1 MSGEPMR
8 SGYVVIAGRPNV
20 GKSTLMN
27 RLLGEKLSIVSHKP
41 QTTRHRILGV
51 LSDTASQIVFVDTP
65 GLHRDAARALNRSL
79 NRAAKTAVADADLAV
94 FVIEALRW
102 TEEDDDVLQ
111 RLRQHEI
118 PTFLAIN
125 KIDRIAD
132 KSALLP
138 FIDDMRNRTGCEEIF
153 PLSAL
158 KDDGVARLLDAIR
171 TRLPVGPALF
181 PADQLTDRSE
191 RFIAAEIIREKLTRA
206 LHQELPYGINVE
218 IEAYQED
225 EKGVRINAVIW
236 VERPG
241 QKAIAIGHKGETMKA
256 VGRAARLDLKKRL
269 GRPVHLELW
278 VKVLSNWAD
287 NERHL
292 RRFGY
297 DV

>member
-1 MSGEPMR
+1 VSGEPMR

-111 RLRQHEI
+111 RLRQQEI

-125 KIDRIAD
+125 KIDRTAD

>member
-1 MSGEPMR
+1 MSGESMR

-27 RLLGEKLSIVSHKP
+27 GLLGEKLSIVSHKP

-51 LSDTASQIVFVDTP
+51 LTDTASQVVFVDTP
-65 GLHRDAARALNRSL
+65 GLHREAGRALNRSL
-79 NRAAKTAVADADLAV
+79 NRAAKTAVADADLAL

-111 RLRQHEI
+111 RLQQQEI
-118 PTFLAIN
+118 ATLLVIN
-125 KIDRIAD
+125 KIDRVTD
-132 KSALLP
+132 KTALLP
-138 FIDDMRNRTGCEEIF
+138 FIDDMRKRTGCEEIF

-171 TRLPVGPALF
+171 LRLPVGPALF
-181 PADQLTDRSE
+181 PPDQLTDRSE
-191 RFIAAEIIREKLTRA
+191 RFIASEIIREKLTRA

-218 IEAYQED
+218 IEAYHED
-225 EKGVRINAVIW
+225 QQGVRINAVIW

-256 VGRAARLDLKKRL
+256 VGRAARLELKKRL

>member
-27 RLLGEKLSIVSHKP
+27 ALLGEKLSIVSHKP

-111 RLRQHEI
+111 RLRQQEI

-125 KIDRIAD
+125 KIDRITD

-171 TRLPVGPALF
+171 KRLPVGPALF

>member
-1 MSGEPMR
+1 MR

-111 RLRQHEI
+111 RLRQQEI

-125 KIDRIAD
+125 KIDRTAD

>member
-1 MSGEPMR
+1 MSDDSMR

-27 RLLGEKLSIVSHKP
+27 GLLGEKLSIVSHKP

-51 LSDTASQIVFVDTP
+51 VTDSVSQVVFVDTP
-65 GLHRDAARALNRSL
+65 GLHRDAGRALNRSL

-102 TEEDDDVLQ
+102 TEEDDDTLQ
-111 RLRQHEI
+111 RLKQHEI
-118 PTFLAIN
+118 PTFLVIN
-125 KIDRIAD
+125 KIDRVTD
-132 KSALLP
+132 KTELLP
-138 FIDDMRNRTGCEEIF
+138 FIDDMRKRTGCEEIF

-158 KDDGVARLLDAIR
+158 KDDGVAPLLDAIR
-171 TRLPVGPALF
+171 ERLPVAPALF
-181 PADQLTDRSE
+181 PPDQLTDRSE
-191 RFIAAEIIREKLTRA
+191 RFIASEIIREKLTRA

-218 IEAYQED
+218 IEAYSED
-225 EKGVRINAVIW
+225 AKGVRINAVIW

-256 VGRAARLDLKKRL
+256 VGRAARLELKSRL

>member
-111 RLRQHEI
+111 RLRQQEI

-125 KIDRIAD
+125 KIDRTAD

>member
-1 MSGEPMR
+1 MR

-111 RLRQHEI
+111 RLRQQEI

-125 KIDRIAD
+125 KIDRTAD

-191 RFIAAEIIREKLTRA
+191 RLIAAEIIREKLTRA

>member
-1 MSGEPMR
+1 MSDEPMR

-27 RLLGEKLSIVSHKP
+27 GLLGEKLSIVSHKP

-111 RLRQHEI
+111 RLRQQEI

>member
-1 MSGEPMR
+1 MR

>member
-27 RLLGEKLSIVSHKP
+27 GLLGEKLSIVSHKP

-111 RLRQHEI
+111 RLRQQEI

-125 KIDRIAD
+125 KIDRTAD

>member
-1 MSGEPMR
+1 MR

-27 RLLGEKLSIVSHKP
+27 GLLGEKLSIVSHKP

-111 RLRQHEI
+111 RLRQQEI

-125 KIDRIAD
+125 KIDRTAD

>member
-27 RLLGEKLSIVSHKP
+27 ALLGEKLSIVSHKP

-51 LSDTASQIVFVDTP
+51 LSETASQIVFVDTP

-111 RLRQHEI
+111 RLRQQEI

-125 KIDRIAD
+125 KIDRITD

-171 TRLPVGPALF
+171 KRLPVGPALF

>member
-1 MSGEPMR
+1 VSGEPMR

-111 RLRQHEI
+111 RLRQQEI

-125 KIDRIAD
+125 KIDRTAD

-287 NERHL
+287 NERHP